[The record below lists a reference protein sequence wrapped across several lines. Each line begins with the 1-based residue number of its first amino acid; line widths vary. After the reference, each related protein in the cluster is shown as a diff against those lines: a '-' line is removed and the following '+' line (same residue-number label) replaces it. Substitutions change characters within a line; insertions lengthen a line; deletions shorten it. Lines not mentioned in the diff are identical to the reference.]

1 MAISIAS
8 AVIERDVK
16 AEEHSDLIDDFINNM
31 GDEK

>member
-16 AEEHSDLIDDFINNM
+16 LDEHEKLIDEFIAGM
-31 GDEK
+31 GE

>member
-16 AEEHSDLIDDFINNM
+16 ADEHEKLIDDFINNM
-31 GDEK
+31 GN